1 MNKKTIKVISIIC
14 VLGIIMLMFI
24 YFNEIYKTK
33 DYIKTKALITANIE
47 NTDLGTNNNSN
58 SNKYK
63 YVEVKY
69 ENYTTKY
76 RVWTFFMKN
85 KGSYTSIYYS
95 KDNPNIIRDKFKMTT
110 TIFAII
116 FIFVFLL
123 GINIVKKVD

>member
-69 ENYTTKY
+69 EALKEIGKKL
-76 RVWTFFMKN
+76 VQ
-85 KGSYTSIYYS
+85 GYS
-95 KDNPNIIRDKFKMTT
+95 NNEKLQLIIEKSQT
-110 TIFAII
+110 
-116 FIFVFLL
+116 LS
-123 GINIVKKVD
+123 KKREK